1 MELERPNPPESA
13 DALVAR
19 ARRLAGASLGAASE
33 RLGLALPPSSTRGK
47 GFAGRLLE
55 IALGASAGS
64 KAAPDFPE
72 LGIELKTLP
81 VDLRGKPR
89 ESTWVC
95 HCPLDGSLPVSWADS
110 WVREKLAR
118 VLWIPIVY
126 DADQSLAERRIG
138 LPVLWSADA
147 AEESTLCEDYEALA
161 ERVALGEADTIS
173 ARHGTAL
180 QIRPKAADAS
190 QADWVVGQEGEWTL
204 ANPRGFYLRASFT
217 GAMLAR
223 RVTTG
228 G

>member
-1 MELERPNPPESA
+1 MEPERPTPPQSE
-13 DALVAR
+13 DALVLR
-19 ARRLAGASLGAASE
+19 ARRLAGSSLAGAAE
-33 RLGLALPPSSTRGK
+33 RFGLELPPTSTRGK

-55 IALGASAGS
+55 LALGASAGS
-64 KAAPDFPE
+64 KAMPDFPD

-81 VDLRGKPR
+81 VDMSGKPR

-110 WVREKLAR
+110 WVRRKLSR
-118 VLWIPIVY
+118 VLWVPIVY
-126 DADQSLAERRIG
+126 GADQPLADRRIG

-147 AEESTLCEDYEALA
+147 AEDSTLAQDYEGLA

-173 ARHGTAL
+173 ARHGVAL
-180 QIRPKAADAS
+180 QIRPKAANAN
-190 QADWVVGQEGEWTL
+190 QADWVVGHEGEWTL

>member
-1 MELERPNPPESA
+1 MDSAPPAPPESE
-13 DALVAR
+13 DELVGR
-19 ARRLAGASLGAASE
+19 ARQLAGASLRAAAD
-33 RLGLALPPSSTRGK
+33 RFGLELPPSSTRGK

-55 IALGASAGS
+55 IALGATAGS
-64 KAAPDFPE
+64 RAAPDFPE

-81 VDLRGKPR
+81 VDPRGKPR

-95 HCPLDGSLPVSWADS
+95 HCPLDGSLPITWADS

-126 DADQSLAERRIG
+126 GPDQALGDRRIG
-138 LPVLWSADA
+138 LPVLWSADVE
-147 AEESTLCEDYEALA
+147 EESTLCEDYEALA

-173 ARHGTAL
+173 ARHGAAL
-180 QIRPKAADAS
+180 QIRPKAADGH
-190 QADWVVGQEGEWTL
+190 QADWVVGEEGEWTL
-204 ANPRGFYLRASFT
+204 ANPREFYLRASFT

>member
-1 MELERPNPPESA
+1 MDQVSPTPPGSEEEL
-13 DALVAR
+13 VGR
-19 ARRLAGASLGAASE
+19 ARRLAGVSLATAAQ
-33 RLGLALPPSSTRGK
+33 RFGLELPESSTRGK

-64 KAAPDFPE
+64 RAAPDFPE

-81 VDLRGKPR
+81 VDPRGKPR

-95 HCPLDGSLPVSWADS
+95 HCPLDGSLPISWSDS
-110 WVREKLAR
+110 WVREKLDR

-126 DADQSLAERRIG
+126 GPDQSLGERRIG
-138 LPVLWSADA
+138 LPILWSADA
-147 AEESTLCEDYEALA
+147 EEESTLCQDYEALA

-180 QIRPKAADAS
+180 QIRPKAADGR
-190 QADWVVGQEGEWTL
+190 QADWVVGEEGEWTL

>member
-1 MELERPNPPESA
+1 MEPERPTPPDSE
-13 DALVAR
+13 DALVRR
-19 ARRLAGASLGAASE
+19 ARRLAGSSLGSAAE
-33 RLGLALPPSSTRGK
+33 RFGLELPASSTRGK

-64 KAAPDFPE
+64 RAAPDFPA

-81 VDLRGKPR
+81 VDPRGKPR

-95 HCPLDGSLPVSWADS
+95 HCPLDGSLPVAWADS
-110 WVREKLAR
+110 WVRQKLAR
-118 VLWIPIVY
+118 VLWIPIV
-126 DADQSLAERRIG
+126 AGAEQGLAERRIG
-138 LPVLWSADA
+138 LPVLWSAGA
-147 AEESTLCEDYEALA
+147 AEESILAADYEALA

-217 GAMLAR
+217 GAMLSR